1 VFLGDSSVIG
11 YRNDRIPDLLA
22 RARDL
27 IDPDS
32 VDAIYAELS
41 SIIRDDLP
49 FTYLTLNVMTYIA
62 HRLVKGLSSPF
73 RANPVWNAE
82 HLWIEEGE

>member
-1 VFLGDSSVIG
+1 M
-11 YRNDRIPDLLA
+11 LA
-22 RARDL
+22 RANSL

-32 VDAIYAELS
+32 MDAIYAELS

-49 FTYLTLNVMTYIA
+49 YTYLTMNVMTYIA
-62 HRLVKGLSSPF
+62 DRRVKGLSSPF

-82 HLWIEEGE
+82 HPWIEEED